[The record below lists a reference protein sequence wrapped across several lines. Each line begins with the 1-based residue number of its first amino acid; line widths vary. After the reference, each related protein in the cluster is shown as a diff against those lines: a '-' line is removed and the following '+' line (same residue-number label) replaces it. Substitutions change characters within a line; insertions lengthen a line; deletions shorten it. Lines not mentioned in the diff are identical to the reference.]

1 MNIDLLEQA
10 LENDNNFS
18 IINTNIQEI
27 KSKKNDILQNLGLKK
42 DDLKNFH
49 SKLKNYRYIDEI
61 KDFKYGSNIR
71 WINLKKIDNIKITNG
86 ANLCDIKITN
96 NGLGLCL
103 KTYNNSFFTIFLNE
117 NLIFQRITYEED
129 VILKAINYLSK

>member
-61 KDFKYGSNIR
+61 KDLKYGSNIR

-96 NGLGLCL
+96 NGLGLSL

-129 VILKAINYLSK
+129 LILKAINYLSK